1 LEMGGNVSEGRGPLP
16 LLPQNC
22 RRGALPALSKGVY
35 PCPQPFPAQSTFCYE
50 SHLNA
55 EVFQSLLWVEPCTPS
70 RNLHLTMSPRRRRS
84 FGRRSPQS
92 PRLLISRKRTAPR
105 TAPSCGTRH
114 WPRNRS
120 GGPSC
125 TACPMRTV
133 CPVAWPS
140 SGKTRRRS
148 LSKNWLWPRGAGTG
162 DTAGVRRR
170 NDLHR
175 GHVRKQETGALVRAA
190 GLQHYGNPEVRAPPV
205 RGVFHGEERVR
216 AGRLGQGGARVGCG
230 VRKIDQAFNLDD

>member
-1 LEMGGNVSEGRGPLP
+1 MGGNVSEGRGPLP

-55 EVFQSLLWVEPCTPS
+55 EVFQSLLWEETCTPS
-70 RNLHLTMSPRRRRS
+70 RNLHLTTFPQRRRS

-105 TAPSCGTRH
+105 TEPSCGTRH

-148 LSKNWLWPRGAGTG
+148 LSKSWLWPRGAGTG
-162 DTAGVRRR
+162 DTAGRWWRTPVEEVRRSGGGTICIGAMYE
-170 NDLHR
+170 N
-175 GHVRKQETGALVRAA
+175 RKLVRW
-190 GLQHYGNPEVRAPPV
+190 Y
-205 RGVFHGEERVR
+205 ER
-216 AGRLGQGGARVGCG
+216 QGFSITGT
-230 VRKIDQAFNLDD
+230 RKFAHLPFVVCFMEKSV